1 MTSAEIG
8 LLYRVDG
15 NHEMGLGHL
24 VRARS
29 LCAEFMR
36 LGIKPVILSFAEQEL
51 LDEFFPDN
59 ITVYKIPELENELD
73 YITYLTQYLN
83 IRILIQDI
91 RDTEDFYCRCIKSL
105 GLFLIGFDDLGEG
118 RELCDI
124 LIDANLPEQD
134 GDYEN
139 VPFRFFGEKFMV
151 LDPLFTEYNLKD
163 KTVPRKVENILISFG
178 GSDPRGLTQW
188 SLNMLYDVL
197 KDYNVSVVAGKGIKD
212 KNEIKRCCNNQG
224 FKYVYNCSN
233 MAELLYEADLAIISG
248 GITLY
253 EAASV
258 GTPSVVIPQV
268 DHQYEI
274 GKRFERMGISVCP
287 GDGNEL
293 DRGEIINTLNK
304 LIDNHNLR
312 RKISAAGKKIID
324 AQGVYR
330 IGNVIEFVVDFFKGE
345 NSSCESMRIN

>member
-1 MTSAEIG
+1 MTTEEIG

-15 NHEMGLGHL
+15 DHDMGLGHL
-24 VRARS
+24 ARARS
-29 LCAEFMR
+29 LCAELLR
-36 LGIKPVILSFAEQEL
+36 LGIKPVILSFADQNL

-59 ITVYKIPELENELD
+59 ITVYQIPEPENELH
-73 YITYLTQYLN
+73 YLSYLTQYLN

-91 RDTEDFYCRCIKSL
+91 RDTEDFYCRCLKSM
-105 GLFLIGFDDLGEG
+105 GLFLIGFDDLGSG

-151 LDPLFTEYNLKD
+151 LDPAFTDYNLKD
-163 KTVPRKVENILISFG
+163 KNVPRKVENILISFG

-188 SLNMLYDVL
+188 SLNMLYDFL
-197 KDYNVSVVAGKGIKD
+197 KDYNVSIIAGKGISSQ
-212 KNEIKRCCNNQG
+212 NEIKQFCNNLG
-224 FKYVYNCSN
+224 FRYIYNCSN
-233 MAELLYEADLAIISG
+233 MAQLLYESDLAVISG

-253 EAASV
+253 EAAAV
-258 GTPSVVIPQV
+258 GTPSMVIPQV

-274 GKRFERMGISVCP
+274 GKRFERMGASVCP
-287 GDGNEL
+287 VDDSNL
-293 DRGEIINTLNK
+293 DHGKITKTLNK

-312 RKISAAGKKIID
+312 RKMSVTGKKIVD

-330 IGNVIEFVVDFFKGE
+330 IGNVIEFVVKFFKGE
-345 NSSCESMRIN
+345 NSNCENIKIN